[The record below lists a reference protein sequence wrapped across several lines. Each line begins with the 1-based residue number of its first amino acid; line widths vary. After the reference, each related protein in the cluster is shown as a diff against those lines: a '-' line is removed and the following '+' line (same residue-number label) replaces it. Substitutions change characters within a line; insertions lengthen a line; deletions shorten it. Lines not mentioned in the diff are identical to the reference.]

1 MEWEEPGMEESNN
14 SINNPSVEDWIVGT
28 WDWKEIRI
36 ADMLAPPPNDRITP
50 QSAGYT
56 EQRRFLPDGQVEF
69 YKDEEMVG
77 TYPYRVESCRDWE
90 PKGAPASTERYYRL
104 YIGEKTQKVSTA
116 EGVKEY
122 PVFEYFTI
130 SSETLIIGR
139 GGRDG
144 GCGSHA
150 IFERRK

>member
-1 MEWEEPGMEESNN
+1 MEWEELGMEESNN

-36 ADMLAPPPNDRITP
+36 AELSNPPPITP

-56 EQRRFLPDGQVEF
+56 EQRRFLSDGQVEF
-69 YKDEEMVG
+69 YKDDKLVG

-122 PVFEYFTI
+122 PVFECFTI
-130 SSETLIIGR
+130 SSETPMIGK

-144 GCGSHA
+144 GCGRHSVFVRA
-150 IFERRK
+150 K